1 MLLGWVVFHFFAK
14 LINLKQIMA
23 LLQYVHG
30 LRIIRSIPSIGPFC
44 SHLGGLG
51 STPASAS
58 KAPPTQYRTPASIV
72 FLQLITKSSF
82 LGEGI
87 PIKTTSGVVSEIS
100 LAIVSFSLSMK
111 YPLRIPAITTFG
123 NRLRITSFNFSSV
136 ESLAPK
142 KYIRSLFLLAS
153 LSMAS
158 ITSGVATLPLIG
170 YPAFLRNSAGRKLS
184 TFVISERKIAS
195 LRFLSF
201 CASITVFASTG
212 VQYLPFSP
220 FDIHRFK
227 VSMMSSFPNRLT
239 LIFQI
244 STHFKSRSSSFNSA
258 MS

>member
-1 MLLGWVVFHFFAK
+1 MFHFFAK

-72 FLQLITKSSF
+72 FYSLLRNPLFRRRHPDKNNIRCSFRDFFGYSLI
-82 LGEGI
+82 L
-87 PIKTTSGVVSEIS
+87 
-100 LAIVSFSLSMK
+100 LSMK

-142 KYIRSLFLLAS
+142 NIFAAYFISLA
-153 LSMAS
+153 
-158 ITSGVATLPLIG
+158 
-170 YPAFLRNSAGRKLS
+170 
-184 TFVISERKIAS
+184 
-195 LRFLSF
+195 
-201 CASITVFASTG
+201 
-212 VQYLPFSP
+212 
-220 FDIHRFK
+220 
-227 VSMMSSFPNRLT
+227 
-239 LIFQI
+239 
-244 STHFKSRSSSFNSA
+244 
-258 MS
+258 